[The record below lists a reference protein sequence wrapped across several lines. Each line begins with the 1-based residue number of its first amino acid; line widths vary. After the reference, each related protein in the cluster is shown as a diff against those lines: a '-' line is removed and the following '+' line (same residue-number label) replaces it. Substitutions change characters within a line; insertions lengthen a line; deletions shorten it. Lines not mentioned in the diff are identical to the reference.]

1 MRKIQQ
7 LQRAPLQNS
16 GPLRVAAYC
25 RVSSD
30 SADQLNSYAAQIQFY
45 TEYIGQHPDW
55 ELADIY
61 ADEGLTGT
69 KTEKR
74 DDLNRLIA
82 DSRKGKIDRILIKSV
97 SRFSRN
103 LYDSLSLARLLK
115 GCGTSVYFEEQNID
129 TAEMND
135 ELMLTMQGMAAQA
148 ESMTI
153 SQNMRWSC
161 KKRMETGTF
170 LASST
175 PYGYKLENDEYIIIQ
190 EQAEIIRYIFNSFL
204 SGKGKMEIVKV
215 LNAMNAPKR
224 FGYTKWHIST
234 INCILNNTRYMG
246 DAIFQKK
253 FSTDEFPFRCIPNK
267 GQKPM
272 YYVEDTN
279 PPIISPDVFA
289 AAQRLQEQRKNNNP
303 GIGDPRPLTKKIICA
318 CGHFYRHKQ
327 INSVSS
333 WECRGHNL
341 NAQNCPLPAIRE
353 SLIHDAF
360 TLLVNK
366 LAACR
371 EDILTPMIRQLEH
384 MQGRKSLTQ
393 SRIYEIDRQ
402 IAELND
408 HNHNIAKHRTMGFID
423 AAEYAEKS
431 GVISSRISSLRT
443 ERRKLLSEDENNEI
457 LDNLKSLSAAL
468 TDLGNVR
475 TEFDENLF
483 SDIVTHIT
491 AVSNTELR
499 FRLIGGLE
507 LTETILRTERRHAHS
522 AE

>member
-1 MRKIQQ
+1 MPRIQQ
-7 LQRAPLQNS
+7 LRRAPLQNS

-30 SADQLNSYAAQIQFY
+30 SADQLNSYASQIQFY

-61 ADEGLTGT
+61 TDEGLTGT

-74 DDLNRLIA
+74 DDLKRLIN
-82 DSRKGKIDRILIKSV
+82 DSRKGKVDRVIVKAV
-97 SRFSRN
+97 SRFARN
-103 LYDSLSLARLLK
+103 VYDGLSLARLLK
-115 GCGTSVYFEEQNID
+115 SYGTSVYFEEQNID

-135 ELMLTMQGMAAQA
+135 ELILTMQSMEAQA

-161 KKRMETGTF
+161 KRRMENGTY

-175 PYGYKLENDEYIIIQ
+175 PYGYKLENGVYTIIQ
-190 EQAEIIRYIFNSFL
+190 EQAEIVRYIFDSFL
-204 SGKGKMEIVKV
+204 SGKGKMKIVEE
-215 LNAMNAPKR
+215 LSAMNAPKR
-224 FGYTKWHIST
+224 FGHTKWHIST

-253 FSTDEFPFRCIPNK
+253 FSTDDFPFRSKPNK

-289 AAQRLQEQRKNNNP
+289 AAQQLQEQKKNNNP
-303 GIGDPRPLTKKIICA
+303 GVGNPRPFTKKIICA
-318 CGHFYRHKQ
+318 CGRFYRYKQ
-327 INSVSS
+327 INAVSS
-333 WECRGHNL
+333 WECRWHNL

-353 SLIHDAF
+353 SFIHDTF

-366 LAACR
+366 LTAYR
-371 EDILTPMIRQLEH
+371 VNILTPMISQLEQ
-384 MQGRKSLTQ
+384 MQRRKGTAQ
-393 SRIYEIDRQ
+393 SQIYEIDRK
-402 IAELND
+402 IAELNEQ
-408 HNHNIAKHRTMGFID
+408 NHIIAKHRSKGFID
-423 AAEYAEKS
+423 ATEFAEQS
-431 GVISSRISSLRT
+431 GTVNSRVGALRA
-443 ERRKLLSEDENNEI
+443 ERRKLLAEDENDEM
-457 LDNLKSLSAAL
+457 LDSLRTLDATLAEQKK
-468 TDLGNVR
+468 VQ
-475 TEFDENLF
+475 TEFDGKLF
-483 SDIVTHIT
+483 AEIVTHIT
-491 AVSNTELR
+491 TVSNTELR

-507 LTETILRTERRHAHS
+507 LTETISRTERRAN
-522 AE
+522 A